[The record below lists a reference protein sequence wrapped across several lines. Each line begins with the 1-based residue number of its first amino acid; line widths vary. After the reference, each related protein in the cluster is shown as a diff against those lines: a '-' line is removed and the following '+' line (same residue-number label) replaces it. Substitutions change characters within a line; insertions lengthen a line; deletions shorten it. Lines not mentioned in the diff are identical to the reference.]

1 MSIAR
6 PVTCAL
12 LLHMYLR
19 AEGHRVAQVLLAT
32 AQAMLPLPPLRLADQ
47 QVHTPRIQ
55 AACDRTHAHAASEEA
70 IIIIAS
76 WLLITAS
83 PTPTAGRHPAAGT
96 VQYFVTTV
104 RPTDLHH
111 CCHVPQLTA

>member
-32 AQAMLPLPPLRLADQ
+32 AQAMLPPPPLRLADQ

-76 WLLITAS
+76 WLLIIAS
-83 PTPTAGRHPAAGT
+83 PTPTAGRHPGGHARA
-96 VQYFVTTV
+96 VL
-104 RPTDLHH
+104 RDH
-111 CCHVPQLTA
+111 CATY